1 MIAELIILVKGVG
14 WVMLIGLVVFTIMWP
29 ILDMLTDISP
39 LEDDEDEWPDE

>member
-1 MIAELIILVKGVG
+1 MIAELIILAKGIF

-29 ILDMLTDISP
+29 ILDMLIDISP